1 MTMKAFLQSDWANG
15 KCALNGNNNT
25 KVIENL
31 KRIVEAR
38 KKMKVTMLTV
48 KMAARFKSRL
58 KSKLKKKAMLKK
70 VAEEEVVAKQAWTEP
85 VPLVKN

>member
-1 MTMKAFLQSDWANG
+1 MDAFLQSDWVNG

-58 KSKLKKKAMLKK
+58 KSKLNKKAMMKK
-70 VAEEEVVAKQAWTEP
+70 VVEKEGVAKEAWTEP
-85 VPLVKN
+85 IPLGKD